1 MVVVVAHRRKVIRCN
16 EQNRFGRIES
26 MLGDRR
32 SRELSV
38 VCEFLFL
45 MCVLWI
51 HTTVEIEEVVVFVR
65 KRYGIPSR
73 RGIDVNRA

>member
-1 MVVVVAHRRKVIRCN
+1 
-16 EQNRFGRIES
+16 